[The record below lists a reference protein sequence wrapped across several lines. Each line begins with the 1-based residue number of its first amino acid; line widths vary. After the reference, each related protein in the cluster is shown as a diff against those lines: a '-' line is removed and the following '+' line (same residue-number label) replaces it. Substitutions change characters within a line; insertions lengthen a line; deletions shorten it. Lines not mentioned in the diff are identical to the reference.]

1 MMVRLRKKT
10 KPNYNF
16 MKIPYSKQTIT
27 NQDISSVVKVL
38 RSDFITQGPTT
49 ELFEKKISKYC
60 GSKYSISTNS
70 ATSALHIACLS
81 LNVGKKDIV
90 WTSPN
95 SFVASSNCAIFCGA
109 SIDFVDIDS
118 KTYNISITSLED
130 KLAIAKKKNKLPKV
144 LIVVHFAGNPCDME
158 KIFQLSKKYNFKII
172 EDASHALGTKN
183 KNFKVGSCK
192 YSNISVFSFHP
203 VKTITTAEG
212 GIATTNSFK
221 IAKLM
226 RLYRT
231 HGITKIKKDFIKKNN
246 DPWFYEQQLLG
257 FNYRMNDL
265 EGALGISQLKNVD
278 KWVKKRNY
286 LADIY
291 DKEFSNLPLKLPLRK
306 KHSLSSVHLYVVK
319 IDKNKTNLT
328 RRHVFNKL
336 KSKNIMTNVHYIPI
350 HMQPYYRKLKFKIG
364 DFPVCEEYYK
374 YALSL
379 PMYPGLKLKEQK
391 KVIEVLKKI
400 FNKSN

>member
-1 MMVRLRKKT
+1 MIKTWSYAKEYRDFRKKILNSLDKT
-10 KPNYNF
+10 L
-16 MKIPYSKQTIT
+16 
-27 NQDISSVVKVL
+27 SS
-38 RSDFITQGPTT
+38 G
-49 ELFEKKISKYC
+49 ELFFGKQLMKFEKNFLKNNKLKYGIAV
-60 GSKYSISTNS
+60 GSGTDALIIALKTLGIGNNKKDEVITVSNTAIPTAS
-70 ATSALHIACLS
+70 AITSA
-81 LNVGKKDIV
+81 
-90 WTSPN
+90 
-95 SFVASSNCAIFCGA
+95 GA
-109 SIDFVDIDS
+109 KVTFVDV
-118 KTYNISITSLED
+118 D
-130 KLAIAKKKNKLPKV
+130 KDFLMDANKIEKLINKNTKAIVP
-144 LIVVHFAGNPCDME
+144 VHLYGQACDME

-246 DPWFYEQQLLG
+246 DTWFYEQQLLG

-291 DKEFSNLPLKLPLRK
+291 DKELSNLPLKLPLRK